1 MRDRIRVLETAVN
14 GLHLDR
20 TGHTHPL
27 LASSEIS
34 ENCDEDEKTEN
45 ANPLR
50 VDTML
55 DSAFVRGHDGTQRIA
70 RTFGNAWAAH
80 VWSFLSD
87 RTASQTDIRIV
98 GCPRD

>member
-1 MRDRIRVLETAVN
+1 MRVLETAVN

-27 LASSEIS
+27 LDSSEIGK
-34 ENCDEDEKTEN
+34 NYDEDEKTEN
-45 ANPLR
+45 TNPLR

-55 DSAFVRGHDGTQRIA
+55 DGAFVRGRDGTQRIA

-80 VWSFLSD
+80 VRPFLSCAALLL
-87 RTASQTDIRIV
+87 RLIQYTHS
-98 GCPRD
+98 